1 MSTQIN
7 GCVLL
12 VAGGMEN
19 YMARKKTAEQEAATD
34 DAQVAEQEIQQEKRT
49 EDAAEPNMITF
60 KKVMGGYKPSEVNEY
75 IEALNANLESAQQV
89 FDAQSAELKSNLA
102 FVSRERDKFKEE
114 HAAMLEKLKKCERKV
129 SEYETAINE
138 REALKTQNAQLQEQ
152 VRSLFSKLELCKNL
166 VTENRTFKS
175 KIAEIDIERKYMD
188 EQKALLN
195 AEIAKLREANTS
207 QAYDFAEQKK
217 DMEAQFLNNN
227 LRLAELLQVHTYHI
241 EKTDELLNEA
251 IKQFSQAKKSLD
263 GLNSN

>member
-1 MSTQIN
+1 
-7 GCVLL
+7 
-12 VAGGMEN
+12 
-19 YMARKKTAEQEAATD
+19 MARKKTDEQEVVTD
-34 DAQVAEQEIQQEKRT
+34 DAQAGQEIQQEKKT
-49 EDAAEPNMITF
+49 EVTAEVSMITF

-75 IEALNANLESAQQV
+75 IESLNANLESAQQV
-89 FDAQSAELKSNLA
+89 FDAQSVELKSNLA

-114 HAAMLEKLKKCERKV
+114 HAVMLEKLKACEKRV
-129 SEYETAINE
+129 AEYEAAINE
-138 REALKTQNAQLQEQ
+138 RDAMKAQNAQLQEQ

-166 VTENRTFKS
+166 VTENRMFKS

-188 EQKALLN
+188 EQKAMLN
-195 AEIAKLREANTS
+195 AEIAKLRETNTN

-241 EKTDELLNEA
+241 EKSDELLNEA
-251 IKQFSQAKKSLD
+251 IKQFILAKKSLD